1 MCEVS
6 VYIKKG
12 TKETL
17 VLKDVDV
24 LKPDGAK
31 MVISN
36 IFGEKKVIKA
46 RLKEVNLANH
56 KIVLE

>member
-1 MCEVS
+1 MCEVN

-12 TKETL
+12 AKETL

-24 LKPDGAK
+24 VKPDGAK
-31 MVISN
+31 VVISN
-36 IFGEKKVIKA
+36 IFGEQKIIKA
-46 RLKEVNLANH
+46 RIKEVNLANH